1 MRSGL
6 LRRFWPFRAR
16 TSEEVPEVSRLII
29 GLGNPGPDYEDT
41 RHNIGFEIAERVAE
55 KAGLTA
61 WTEAASA
68 LVAEGQWR
76 GRPVAVAKPLTFM
89 NRSGQAYRA
98 LLRRYTL
105 APDDVLVVYDD
116 LSLPEGALRL
126 RGQGSAGG
134 HNGVQDIADR
144 LNSTEFPRLRVG
156 IGNSFP
162 AGGQVRYVLEPFAD
176 DQRPIMDEAVEAA
189 AEAALTFIRDDLTTA
204 MNRHNRRG

>member
-1 MRSGL
+1 M
-6 LRRFWPFRAR
+6 
-16 TSEEVPEVSRLII
+16 SRLII

-41 RHNIGFEIAERVAE
+41 RHNIGFEIADRVAE
-55 KAGLTA
+55 KAGLTTWA
-61 WTEAASA
+61 EAASS

-76 GRPVAVAKPLTFM
+76 GRTVAVAKPLTFM

-105 APDDVLVVYDD
+105 APEDVLVIYDD

-126 RGQGSAGG
+126 RGKGSAGG

-156 IGNSFP
+156 IGDSFP
-162 AGGQVRYVLEPFAD
+162 AGTQVSYVLEPFAD